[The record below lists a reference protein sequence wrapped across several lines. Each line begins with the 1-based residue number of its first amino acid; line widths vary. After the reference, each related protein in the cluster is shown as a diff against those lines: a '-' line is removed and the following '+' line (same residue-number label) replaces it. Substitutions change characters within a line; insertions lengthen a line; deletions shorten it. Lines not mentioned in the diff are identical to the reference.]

1 MNYAKKAV
9 ALLRE
14 NGYSQSEISQFE
26 NIIFPISEETESLIK
41 NKAPFKKIYDSY
53 FEDTAFTYRWV
64 GEKDPDCDY

>member
-1 MNYAKKAV
+1 MNYSKKAV
-9 ALLRE
+9 SLLRE

-53 FEDTAFTYRWV
+53 FEDTAFTYRWAC
-64 GEKDPDCDY
+64 EKKTGCDY